1 MKQLKEEF
9 KTQLGKLAVEHQA
22 LCAGMILGDKTEI
35 ERQVLDQFRAC
46 GLMHVLAVSGMH
58 VGLLASLP
66 LLLLSFLPKNWIR
79 LRFLLKLVSIVSV
92 WGFAYFVGLGPSVV
106 RSSIMFSAF
115 LISSQRSHL
124 TSKINLLCATAFTM
138 LLVEPKWLFELGFQ
152 LSFVAVLG
160 ILLLGS
166 MLTEVYSHFSWL
178 VKKIFDVV
186 NISVSAQL
194 FTLPMAVYYFHEF
207 PSYFL
212 LGNLAIAPILVLSIY
227 LCLLLILLNIVGC
240 ETSWLIGLI
249 DQLLTIATNIAKGIS
264 ELPNA
269 VVHNL
274 QISSGM
280 VLLIYLAVGITV
292 LGIHSSKNQILK
304 ITHLL
309 CCVIAVS
316 FIIRISSMSKGS
328 EPQWLS
334 QEMVYLQKNS
344 SAFLFSMASEKTTLR
359 VADQLEKQ
367 KGMQIKVVY
376 STDTLISIPFEVGVF
391 HDLLFLEDEV
401 Y

>member
-1 MKQLKEEF
+1 MKPEKHVFGLRSDENSILVIESFKSNASNWKSIVARDLETNERHLVRFQTEVELGERDTLVVNAKWKTIETVLVPGGFNPKEFYGKKGINKEAFVQNYVLIKGPTNSSIVKQLKEEF

-194 FTLPMAVYYFHEF
+194 FTLPLAVYYFHEF

-249 DQLLTIATNIAKGIS
+249 DQ
-264 ELPNA
+264 
-269 VVHNL
+269 
-274 QISSGM
+274 
-280 VLLIYLAVGITV
+280 
-292 LGIHSSKNQILK
+292 
-304 ITHLL
+304 
-309 CCVIAVS
+309 
-316 FIIRISSMSKGS
+316 
-328 EPQWLS
+328 
-334 QEMVYLQKNS
+334 
-344 SAFLFSMASEKTTLR
+344 
-359 VADQLEKQ
+359 
-367 KGMQIKVVY
+367 
-376 STDTLISIPFEVGVF
+376 
-391 HDLLFLEDEV
+391 
-401 Y
+401 